1 MYLYQLNPFKEIK
14 KYDYFIEGN
23 FFREK
28 DFILQIFLKRNVI
41 LKNMENSIIWQYS
54 LEKKGSVSAEL
65 EIIKFLG
72 VYKNN
77 ICFVLNKGLLVLD
90 INSGKE
96 IHFILK
102 GENLKGNSF
111 QGDLKGFFGYDTIL
125 DVSRGI
131 IFNLNL
137 YFYLEYDLNSNKNLF
152 DSYSFR
158 KEDNNNNLYLN
169 NIGGYDDKYIYA
181 FEGRDSNRFAVLDR
195 EKKEVIWSSELLQK
209 RNEISYI
216 IDMQISGNNIYI
228 LDSNHTLH
236 IFEREE

>member
-1 MYLYQLNPFKEIK
+1 
-14 KYDYFIEGN
+14 
-23 FFREK
+23 
-28 DFILQIFLKRNVI
+28 
-41 LKNMENSIIWQYS
+41 MENSILWQYS
-54 LEKKGSVSAEL
+54 LDKKSYVSAEL

-228 LDSNHTLH
+228 LDSNDTLR
-236 IFEREE
+236 IFERRV

>member
-1 MYLYQLNPFKEIK
+1 M
-14 KYDYFIEGN
+14 
-23 FFREK
+23 
-28 DFILQIFLKRNVI
+28 
-41 LKNMENSIIWQYS
+41 
-54 LEKKGSVSAEL
+54 
-65 EIIKFLG
+65 
-72 VYKNN
+72 
-77 ICFVLNKGLLVLD
+77 
-90 INSGKE
+90 
-96 IHFILK
+96 
-102 GENLKGNSF
+102 
-111 QGDLKGFFGYDTIL
+111 
-125 DVSRGI
+125 
-131 IFNLNL
+131 NL
-137 YFYLEYDLNSNKNLF
+137 YFYLEYDSNSNKNLF

-209 RNEISYI
+209 GNEISYI

>member
-1 MYLYQLNPFKEIK
+1 M
-14 KYDYFIEGN
+14 
-23 FFREK
+23 
-28 DFILQIFLKRNVI
+28 
-41 LKNMENSIIWQYS
+41 
-54 LEKKGSVSAEL
+54 EL

-90 INSGKE
+90 INSGEE

-102 GENLKGNSF
+102 GENLNGDSF
-111 QGDLKGFFGYDTIL
+111 QGDFKGFFGYDTIL
-125 DVSRGI
+125 DISRGI

-169 NIGGYDDKYIYA
+169 NIGGYDDKYIYT

-209 RNEISYI
+209 GNEISYI

-228 LDSNHTLH
+228 LDSNDTLR
-236 IFEREE
+236 IFERRV

>member
-1 MYLYQLNPFKEIK
+1 M
-14 KYDYFIEGN
+14 
-23 FFREK
+23 
-28 DFILQIFLKRNVI
+28 
-41 LKNMENSIIWQYS
+41 
-54 LEKKGSVSAEL
+54 
-65 EIIKFLG
+65 
-72 VYKNN
+72 
-77 ICFVLNKGLLVLD
+77 
-90 INSGKE
+90 
-96 IHFILK
+96 K

-216 IDMQISGNNIYI
+216 IDMQISENNIYI
-228 LDSNHTLH
+228 LDSNDTLR
-236 IFEREE
+236 IFERRI

>member
-1 MYLYQLNPFKEIK
+1 
-14 KYDYFIEGN
+14 
-23 FFREK
+23 
-28 DFILQIFLKRNVI
+28 
-41 LKNMENSIIWQYS
+41 MENSIIWQYS

>member
-1 MYLYQLNPFKEIK
+1 
-14 KYDYFIEGN
+14 
-23 FFREK
+23 
-28 DFILQIFLKRNVI
+28 
-41 LKNMENSIIWQYS
+41 MENSILWQYS
-54 LEKKGSVSAEL
+54 LDKKSYVSAEL

-90 INSGKE
+90 INSGEE

-102 GENLKGNSF
+102 GENLNGDSF
-111 QGDLKGFFGYDTIL
+111 QGNFKGFFGYDTIL
-125 DVSRGI
+125 DISRGI

-181 FEGRDSNRFAVLDR
+181 FEGRNSNRFAVLDR

-209 RNEISYI
+209 GNEISYI

-228 LDSNHTLH
+228 LDSNDTLR
-236 IFEREE
+236 IFERRI

>member
-1 MYLYQLNPFKEIK
+1 
-14 KYDYFIEGN
+14 
-23 FFREK
+23 
-28 DFILQIFLKRNVI
+28 
-41 LKNMENSIIWQYS
+41 MENSILWQYS
-54 LEKKGSVSAEL
+54 LDKKSYVSAEL

-209 RNEISYI
+209 GNEISYI

-228 LDSNHTLH
+228 LDSNDTLR
-236 IFEREE
+236 IFERRV